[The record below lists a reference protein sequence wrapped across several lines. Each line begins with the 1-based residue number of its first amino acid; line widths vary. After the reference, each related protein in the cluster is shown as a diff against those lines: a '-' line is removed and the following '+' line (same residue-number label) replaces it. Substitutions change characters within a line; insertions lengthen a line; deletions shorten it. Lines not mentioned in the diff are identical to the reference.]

1 MKVLHTVV
9 LLALLLS
16 AIALDEAGK
25 PRRNKNRKR
34 SGFSLRP
41 VTWGGAKVVTVPK
54 CDRRAYSTEAKFAA
68 KCRGIVPP
76 ISAKA
81 APLPNLPKVVSPAF
95 PRPVLHRPMLKA
107 TAAKT
112 GGQSAACTGRKGVCK
127 SRKSCT
133 GSVVPGICP
142 GPSDWTCCVP
152 KGSGGGGGSSGG
164 GACLKNFNGQA
175 FANMAIKY
183 QQHYAQRGVRYSQP
197 SRQFGYDVS
206 YADCTSFGYSVMQ
219 AAGYGCLFNNARW
232 TGAMKPLMAAR
243 GGWHQVARTGD
254 VAFWGDH
261 FGIVVNAC
269 AGGKVDMVAMGLS
282 GCRRTGCITV
292 ASLKSWGSGGWI
304 GFWTPRP

>member
-9 LLALLLS
+9 FLALLLS
-16 AIALDEAGK
+16 AAALELDEEGK

-34 SGFSLRP
+34 SSFASRP
-41 VTWGGAKVVTVPK
+41 VTWGGAKVVTVSK
-54 CDRRAYSTEAKFAA
+54 CDRRAYSTEAKFVA
-68 KCRGIVPP
+68 KCKGIVPP

-81 APLPNLPKVVSPAF
+81 APLAPHVVSPAS
-95 PRPVLHRPMLKA
+95 PRPMLQA

-112 GGQSAACTGRKGVCK
+112 NGQSAACTGRKGVCK

-133 GSVVPGICP
+133 GTVVTGLCP
-142 GPSDWTCCVP
+142 GSGDWTCCVP
-152 KGSGGGGGSSGG
+152 KGTTTGGSTGTS

-219 AAGYGCLFNNARW
+219 AAGYGCLFNNARY
-232 TGAMKPLMAAR
+232 TAAMKPLMAAR

-292 ASLKSWGSGGWI
+292 AQLKSWGSGGWI
-304 GFWTPRP
+304 GFWTPRA